1 MSLQPEERGPL
12 TLTGGLLGSETGPRG
27 LSAVPVSSSMGLPL
41 RWIFFAFRV
50 YRQSFTELGS
60 GYAWP
65 LPRGGCFSQV
75 ISSHGTIDVTRVS
88 VPQFLVLSQQRFGM
102 TDIKAPRHVTAL
114 RSWTDRV
121 IVLRSQMDHVIALRQ
136 ISVTAQCYSSIL
148 FRRLQGDP
156 SLKKR
161 REWRSPPVHVH
172 TWERESDRE
181 FLAPSFICFLP
192 PGPALC
198 KLGSASS
205 AVLPEVLRTLL

>member
-1 MSLQPEERGPL
+1 MPPAACLFAGGWRKQETRDCKGIKISLGMSLQPEERGPP

-148 FRRLQGDP
+148 FRR
-156 SLKKR
+156 
-161 REWRSPPVHVH
+161 
-172 TWERESDRE
+172 
-181 FLAPSFICFLP
+181 
-192 PGPALC
+192 
-198 KLGSASS
+198 
-205 AVLPEVLRTLL
+205 